1 MWLAQSAIRPVP
13 SYARLPAHVV
23 DGASAQLM
31 GLDGTYSAPLLARAF
46 RRCKKEQPGL
56 SAWLE
61 RRLIRRI
68 DDAARGLGASM
79 AMSIWMAFSMFAG
92 PRLGTVEEK
101 DCAEVEA
108 LLRADEEL
116 RRNDP
121 TAIVESDDII
131 AVHQPEVA
139 RLIRSKLD
147 ETLSTYAE
155 DVDVDD
161 VDAMYHML
169 LVEVLVLSY
178 AVEPAQADP
187 SKSAGAC

>member
-1 MWLAQSAIRPVP
+1 
-13 SYARLPAHVV
+13 
-23 DGASAQLM
+23 
-31 GLDGTYSAPLLARAF
+31 
-46 RRCKKEQPGL
+46 
-56 SAWLE
+56 
-61 RRLIRRI
+61 
-68 DDAARGLGASM
+68 M

-101 DCAEVEA
+101 DCAEVED

-139 RLIRSKLD
+139 RLIRAKLD

-178 AVEPAQADP
+178 AVEPLQADP